1 MAKNSVKMTE
11 LPANLTL
18 LEAAVAISRKLLPR
32 PPRLTPGW
40 CAAVASILEATARKP
55 GNVSPDKNFTDL
67 SYDDLCNAA
76 LAMVPALDQGKT
88 TSLGKMIKDAV
99 TRSRSKTQSN
109 ANLGIIIAIS
119 PLAAASTS
127 PGNSLRAAD
136 ADTAIEQC
144 TTQDSLNIYDAIK
157 LSTAESLSKR
167 DSYDIHGPAP
177 ESIQQ
182 AMQYAATTEPTDSI
196 AALWASGYQSLWD
209 GLVSD
214 LQHNELHGAAWEQS
228 IIFTALA
235 QLARTPDS
243 LIIRRHGREKA
254 EQISSEATLLL
265 ELPHD
270 NRTTAIEAFDWR
282 LRHPCRINPGT
293 TADLV
298 AAALYVHLWNSTF
311 HELF

>member
-1 MAKNSVKMTE
+1 MTE

-32 PPRLTPGW
+32 PPHLTPGW

-55 GNVSPDKNFTDL
+55 GNVTPDKNFTDL
-67 SYDDLCNAA
+67 SYDELCNAA
-76 LAMVPALDQGKT
+76 RAMVPAFDQGKAIP
-88 TSLGKMIKDAV
+88 LGSIIKDAV
-99 TRSRSKTQSN
+99 SRSRSKTRSN

-119 PLAAASTS
+119 PLAAASLS
-127 PGNSLRAAD
+127 SGRPLRAAD
-136 ADTAIEQC
+136 VDSVIEQC

-157 LSTAESLSKR
+157 LSTAASLSQR
-167 DSYDIHGPAP
+167 ESFDIHGPAP

-182 AMQYAATTEPTDSI
+182 AMRHAATTEPTDSI
-196 AALWASGYQSLWD
+196 AALWAFGYQSLWNS
-209 GLVSD
+209 LLAD
-214 LQHNELHGAAWEQS
+214 LQFNESHGESWEQS

-243 LIIRRHGREKA
+243 LIIRRHGRQQA
-254 EQISSEATLLL
+254 DQISSEAADVLKLH
-265 ELPHD
+265 HD
-270 NRTTAIEAFDWR
+270 DRTAAIEAFDWR

-298 AAALYVHLWNSTF
+298 AAALYIHLWNSKF